1 MHFLLSGMG
10 IKIKSTKWF
19 CCLPMRLILFFLQ
32 ILKGGE
38 RTGWWPEKGEIT
50 GSWSERE
57 ANKEKSYKSLV

>member
-1 MHFLLSGMG
+1 MVLLFTHEVN
-10 IKIKSTKWF
+10 IV
-19 CCLPMRLILFFLQ
+19 FLQ